1 MREMPKGHPM
11 NTINSKPHTNLVE
24 TAANQGSF
32 GIFSKALIAS
42 GLNETLR
49 GKGPYTIFAPTD
61 VAFEKLPAGKLD
73 SLLKPEHKA
82 ELASILNYHVSLGR
96 VSADEVKKLS
106 ETKTLQGQS
115 AQIKMIDNKVTIDG
129 SNVTLTDIDSSN
141 GVIHAIDTVMIPTK
155 H

>member
-1 MREMPKGHPM
+1 M
-11 NTINSKPHTNLVE
+11 NNINSNSPTNLVE
-24 TAANQGSF
+24 TAANEGSF
-32 GIFSKALIAS
+32 AIFSKALVAS

-73 SLLKPEHKA
+73 RLMKPENKS
-82 ELASILNYHVSLGR
+82 ELASIINYHVSPGR
-96 VSADEVKKLS
+96 VSADDIKKLS

-115 AQIKMIDNKVTIDG
+115 AQIRMIDNKVTIDG
-129 SNVTLTDIDSSN
+129 SNVTLTDITSSN
-141 GVIHAIDTVMIPTK
+141 GFIHAIDTVLTPTK